1 MRRHQKGVSTM
12 YNYHVEN
19 LSANFNKAQTSWKE
33 VKAQLEEVYA
43 LDISKSACKARTT
56 RASNNVERWFKRVE
70 LLTARL
76 PEGKKSSI
84 VKLLTELGKELGK
97 GPKSGR
103 HLRVFS
109 SLCNAISDLPIDK
122 DQERAIMEY
131 VRSISDCITDMQSDL
146 KSLWQSL

>member
-1 MRRHQKGVSTM
+1 M

-84 VKLLTELGKELGK
+84 VKLLTELGK

-131 VRSISDCITDMQSDL
+131 VRSISDCITDMQGDL

>member
-97 GPKSGR
+97 GPSTSESSRPCATPSPIFLSTKTRRGR
-103 HLRVFS
+103 SWNTCGLLATAS
-109 SLCNAISDLPIDK
+109 PIC
-122 DQERAIMEY
+122 RA
-131 VRSISDCITDMQSDL
+131 T
-146 KSLWQSL
+146 